1 MPAGWPGYTM
11 TFRIEGAEYT
21 IEVDNTQGAGNGVAS
36 VTVDGKAAADGR
48 VRLEPGS
55 GRHTVHVIL
64 SRAVEVSDPGSRG
77 ERISKA
83 HTEE

>member
-1 MPAGWPGYTM
+1 MPAGWPGYTV
-11 TFRIEGAEYT
+11 TFRIESAEYV
-21 IEVDNTQGAGNGVAS
+21 IEVDNSEGAGNGVAS

-64 SRAVEVSDPGSRG
+64 GSAAEVSDPARG
-77 ERISKA
+77 ERISKV
-83 HTEE
+83 HTED